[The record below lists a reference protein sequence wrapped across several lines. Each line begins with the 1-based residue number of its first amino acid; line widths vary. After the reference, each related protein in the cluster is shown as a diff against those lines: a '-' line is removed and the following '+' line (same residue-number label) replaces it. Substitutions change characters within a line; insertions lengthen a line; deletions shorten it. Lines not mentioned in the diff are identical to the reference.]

1 MRNGGGGSTAKNKWG
16 DARRYDLNPKPQTI
30 NHTPQKKLLLK
41 FPKQQTSNY
50 FTDKKNKANLEV

>member
-30 NHTPQKKLLLK
+30 NLTPKKT
-41 FPKQQTSNY
+41 FY
-50 FTDKKNKANLEV
+50 